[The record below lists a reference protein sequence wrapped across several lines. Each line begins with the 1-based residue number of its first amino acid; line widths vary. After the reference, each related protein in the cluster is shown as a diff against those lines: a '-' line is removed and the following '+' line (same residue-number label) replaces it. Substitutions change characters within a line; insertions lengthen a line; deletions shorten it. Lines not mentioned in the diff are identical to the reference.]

1 MSLFRVML
9 YCALEAFPSLS
20 PTWCFSSGRPWKA
33 DSSTG
38 ANSTRVGRMWREAKE
53 GLSSSKPVGQ
63 AEFLPTRQPGTR
75 GATEQ
80 HPWGM
85 GTRGGSGHPG
95 FWSAPR
101 DKTVNRSRPFSCES
115 EGSHSDVK
123 MSAKILPFTVYP
135 KRLGNCWE
143 VCGHS
148 LGYFEQ
154 LRGDNHFW
162 CRFPRSRGGIS
173 TEQRVA

>member
-1 MSLFRVML
+1 MPSKHFPASHQRG
-9 YCALEAFPSLS
+9 AFPQEDLGKQTAPRAQTAPGWEECGERRRRGSL
-20 PTWCFSSGRPWKA
+20 PPNQWARQNSSQHASQGH
-33 DSSTG
+33 G
-38 ANSTRVGRMWREAKE
+38 GQQNSTPGGWAPGR
-53 GLSSSKPVGQ
+53 
-63 AEFLPTRQPGTR
+63 
-75 GATEQ
+75 
-80 HPWGM
+80 
-85 GTRGGSGHPG
+85 GSGHPG